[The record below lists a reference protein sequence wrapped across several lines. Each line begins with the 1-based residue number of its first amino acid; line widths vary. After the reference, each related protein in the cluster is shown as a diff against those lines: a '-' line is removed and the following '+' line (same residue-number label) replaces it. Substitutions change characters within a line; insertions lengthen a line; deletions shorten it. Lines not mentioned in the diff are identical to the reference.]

1 VNPPAAEGLSGAEAA
16 ARLRRDG
23 FNELPSPERRGF
35 LRIVREVLSEPM
47 FGLLLAAGAIYLVLG
62 DLGEAVV
69 LFVFANLSVLI
80 AVAQETRS
88 ERVLDALREMTS
100 PMALVVRDGEQ
111 RRIPARE
118 LVRGDLLLLAEGDRI
133 PADAILREGAG
144 TEVDESLLT
153 GESMAVSKR
162 PAGEPDLA
170 ASVPAPGGDDLPWLY
185 AGTLLVRGSGR
196 AEVTATGSASEMGKI
211 GRSLG
216 SIEAEPP
223 RLQAQTRRLVRIFG
237 VAGAS
242 VSVLVFVLYATLRGS
257 FTDAL
262 LAGIAVGMTL
272 LPEEFPLILT
282 VFMVMGAWRISRS
295 RVLTRRSAA
304 IESLGAATILC
315 TDKTGTLTHN
325 RMSVVTLSGGTPGT
339 EPSSEW
345 TSKASFREM
354 PAGALP
360 VMRTALLASA
370 RDALDPMDR
379 ACHALAEAADENTR
393 AWLDAHPPL
402 RVFALSPELPAMTV
416 VYRGD
421 DAASLLV
428 ATKGAPE
435 AVAKLCGFGA
445 QEHAALAEAVDRM
458 AAGGVRVLAVG
469 EATVTGQTLP
479 SSPSDVRFRFVGLA
493 GFADP
498 LRDGVPEAVTACRQ
512 AGVRVV
518 MITGDYPATAR
529 AIAREAGIDAAVV
542 LSGNELEALDD
553 EALTRRV
560 RECSVFARI
569 LPLHKLRIVQALKAA
584 GEIVAMTGDGVNDA
598 PSLRAAH
605 IGIAMGVRGT
615 DVARE
620 ASSIVLLDD
629 DFASIPQTL
638 RLGRRIFDNLRKAMG
653 YVLALHV
660 PIAGLAVLPLFLGM
674 PLILT
679 PTMIAFLEM
688 IIDPV
693 CSVVF
698 EAETEERDV
707 MHRPPRDPASPIL
720 PRRLLAWCA
729 FQGVTALLSV
739 SAVFLWALSDGIPE
753 SEVRSVVFASLVTTN
768 VALIFV
774 NRSFG
779 GSAVE
784 VVGRPNRVLWW
795 VLATVALLVFV
806 VIGWSPARE
815 LFRFGPMHLQHV
827 GACLLVGA
835 VLFAVLQAAKRL
847 PGLRL
852 AS

>member
-1 VNPPAAEGLSGAEAA
+1 MNPLAPEGLSGAEAA
-16 ARLRRDG
+16 ARLSRDG

-47 FGLLLAAGAIYLVLG
+47 FGLLLAAGIIYLLLG
-62 DLGEAVV
+62 DFGEAIA
-69 LFVFANLSVLI
+69 LLVFANLSVLI

-100 PMALVVRDGEQ
+100 PTALVVRDGEQ

-118 LVRGDLLLLAEGDRI
+118 LVRGDLLLVAEGDRI
-133 PADAILREGAG
+133 PADATLREGAG
-144 TEVDESLLT
+144 VEVDESLLT
-153 GESMAVSKR
+153 GESLPVSKR
-162 PAGEPDLA
+162 TAFESDLTLP
-170 ASVPAPGGDDLPWLY
+170 VPPPGGDDLPFLY
-185 AGTLLVRGSGR
+185 GGTLIVRGSGR
-196 AEVTATGSASEMGKI
+196 AEVTAIGSASEMGKI

-216 SIEAEPP
+216 SIQAEPP

-237 VAGAS
+237 AAGAS
-242 VSVLVFVLYATLRGS
+242 LSLLVIALYALLRGS
-257 FTDAL
+257 FVDAL

-295 RVLTRRSAA
+295 RVLTRRSSA

-325 RMSVVTLSGGTPGT
+325 RMTVVALSAGTPGT
-339 EPSSEW
+339 DPLCDW
-345 TSKASFREM
+345 TANTPPRDI

-360 VMRTALLASA
+360 VVRAALLASS

-379 ACHALAEAADENTR
+379 ACHVLAEAADPNART
-393 AWLDAHPPL
+393 WLEAHAPL
-402 RVFALSPELPAMTV
+402 RVFALTPDLPAMTV
-416 VYRGD
+416 VCQGD
-421 DAASLLV
+421 SPNSLLA

-435 AVAKLCGFGA
+435 AVAKLCRFGA
-445 QEHAALAEAVDRM
+445 EENAALAKAVDRM
-458 AAGGVRVLAVG
+458 AAGGVRVLAVA
-469 EATVTGQTLP
+469 EAAVVGP
-479 SSPSDVRFRFVGLA
+479 GAPASPFDVPFRFAGLL

-498 LRDGVPEAVTACRQ
+498 LRDSVPAAVAECRR

-518 MITGDYPATAR
+518 MITGDYPATAQ
-529 AIAREAGIDAAVV
+529 AIARDAGIDAATV
-542 LSGNELEALDD
+542 LSGADLEALDD
-553 EALTRRV
+553 ETLTLRV
-560 RECSVFARI
+560 RDCSVFARI
-569 LPLHKLRIVQALKAA
+569 LPLHKLRIVEALKAA

-660 PIAGLAVLPLFLGM
+660 PIAGLAVLPLLLGM

-698 EAETEERDV
+698 EAETEERNV
-707 MHRPPRDPASPIL
+707 MQRPPRDPASPIL
-720 PRRLLAWCA
+720 PQRLLAWCA

-739 SAVFLWALSDGIPE
+739 TLVFLWALSNGIPE

-779 GSAVE
+779 GSATE
-784 VVGRPNRVLWW
+784 VLGRPNRILWI

-815 LFRFGPMHLQHV
+815 LFRFGPMHPHDMAVCVLA
-827 GACLLVGA
+827 GT
-835 VLFAVLQAAKRL
+835 VLFAVLQLAKRV
-847 PGLRL
+847 PVLRL